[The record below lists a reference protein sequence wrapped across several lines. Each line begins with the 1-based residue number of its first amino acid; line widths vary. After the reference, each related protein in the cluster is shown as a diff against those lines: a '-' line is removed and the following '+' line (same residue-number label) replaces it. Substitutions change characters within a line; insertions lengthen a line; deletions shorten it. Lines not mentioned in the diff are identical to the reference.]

1 MGTGPA
7 GHITGTGPAGHI
19 MGTGPAGR
27 REGQCQQ
34 CLSTVLIC
42 RCFGV
47 GELYD
52 TGSS

>member
-34 CLSTVLIC
+34 CLSTVLIQ
-42 RCFGV
+42 GV
-47 GELYD
+47 AKL
-52 TGSS
+52 S